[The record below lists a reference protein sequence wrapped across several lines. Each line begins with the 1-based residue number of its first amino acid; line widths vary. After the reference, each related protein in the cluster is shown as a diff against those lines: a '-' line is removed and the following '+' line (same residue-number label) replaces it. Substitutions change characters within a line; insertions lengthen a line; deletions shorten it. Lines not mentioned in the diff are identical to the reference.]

1 LRPRQTPYNPNRE
14 VHHKIIRGHCIF
26 FYYQMAIY
34 SKSTLRNY
42 KSLLNNF
49 ISYIGNIEIVV
60 ITTDEVLAFLN
71 KITEGTKQS
80 TKRLR

>member
-1 LRPRQTPYNPNRE
+1 
-14 VHHKIIRGHCIF
+14 
-26 FYYQMAIY
+26 MAIY